1 METTQAAV
9 SFWMDIHDYEGRNC
23 RIEQL
28 NEENF
33 GLLADMLSSTE
44 LAFHFGRMGEDK
56 SQGGCL
62 LRSREAEGAH
72 VLVLE
77 VPSEMEG

>member
-1 METTQAAV
+1 MQSAL

-23 RIEQL
+23 RVEQL
-28 NEENF
+28 SEEKL

-44 LAFHFGRMGEDK
+44 LAFDFGRMGEEK

-62 LRSREAEGAH
+62 LRSREVEGAH
-72 VLVLE
+72 ILALE
-77 VPSEMEG
+77 VPSKMEG